1 MQIEMN
7 PSVNIKKEIM
17 KTIFYN
23 GIALAVV
30 FFSLA
35 FATSAQEGKVNP
47 KLTPYKVKVQHF
59 QGKNKAEA
67 QKRSTNNRKNIVRTS
82 TIQPLP
88 IEKRE
93 ALKQ

>member
-1 MQIEMN
+1 MN
-7 PSVNIKKEIM
+7 PAVNIKKEIM

-35 FATSAQEGKVNP
+35 FAASAQEGKVNP

>member
-1 MQIEMN
+1 
-7 PSVNIKKEIM
+7 M
-17 KTIFYN
+17 KTIFYE

-35 FATSAQEGKVNP
+35 FVASAQEGKVNP

-59 QGKNKAEA
+59 QGKNKVEA
-67 QKRSTNNRKNIVRTS
+67 QNSSTNNRKKIVRTS